1 MPSSNR
7 MPTDVET
14 RAAPTGT
21 GRATKAVP
29 GLGIGVLVA
38 ALSALGFG
46 YAAQAS
52 HGAAAAADVA
62 RLAEVAPQDIP
73 AALET
78 VEGTPARLA
87 RFKDLKACNARLA
100 WVTVMRAPGQPAG
113 RIRLQSGRY
122 VSPGF
127 ELTEAPVRVALPYP
141 APYATGRGTISV
153 LGATSDAIVALTPA
167 WHVPAQGGAHAHQVT
182 WTPVGACPAGNS

>member
-1 MPSSNR
+1 MPD
-7 MPTDVET
+7 DVET
-14 RAAPTGT
+14 RAAQAG
-21 GRATKAVP
+21 GRIATKAVP
-29 GLGIGVLVA
+29 GMGMAVLVA
-38 ALSALGFG
+38 VLSALGFG
-46 YAAQAS
+46 YGAQAS
-52 HGAAAAADVA
+52 HSPAAAADVG

-78 VEGTPARLA
+78 VEGTPTRLA
-87 RFKDLKACNARLA
+87 RFKDPKGCNARLA
-100 WVTVMRAPGQPAG
+100 WVTVMLAPGQPAG